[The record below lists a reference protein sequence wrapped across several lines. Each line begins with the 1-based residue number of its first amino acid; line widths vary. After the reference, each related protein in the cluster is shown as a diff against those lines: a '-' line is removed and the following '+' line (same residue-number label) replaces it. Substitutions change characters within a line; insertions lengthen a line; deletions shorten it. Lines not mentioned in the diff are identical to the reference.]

1 MIKENMDETNQ
12 GFMKHLGG
20 LDLKKINDTEYE
32 FSVEVKEMHLN
43 TGKIAHGGFLSAI
56 ADTGM
61 GTAAH
66 RVAGDRRCVT
76 INLNIN
82 FITAEKL
89 NEKLEGKVKILKKT
103 KTIIFIN
110 CEINNQSDVVV
121 SALGTWKIL

>member
-1 MIKENMDETNQ
+1 
-12 GFMKHLGG
+12 
-20 LDLKKINDTEYE
+20 
-32 FSVEVKEMHLN
+32 
-43 TGKIAHGGFLSAI
+43 
-56 ADTGM
+56 M

-82 FITAEKL
+82 FITAAKL

-103 KTIIFIN
+103 KTLIFIN